1 MPKLPKS
8 FLAPIFGYTNT
19 PFRLLCQRYGCKA
32 SYIPLVHVSQVKNSV
47 KNIEAME
54 QEKGLGIQLSGSN
67 PEQFT
72 EAVKIIERKF
82 PFIERF
88 DVNCGCPS
96 RKTAECKLGSALM
109 KKPEIITKI
118 ISSIKSETG
127 KPVSVK
133 TRIFEDMA
141 RTLALARAIESAGAD
156 FMIIHGRT
164 PEQEYSGNAD
174 WSTIQ
179 GINNSISI
187 PLVGNGDIT
196 SLKQGRERVSGGFCD
211 SFMIGRAAMSNPLLF
226 RGKDEV
232 EKDERKRIFFEYLS
246 ICEDLEEVELSDLRL
261 KIVQFFKGFEG
272 SAAFRNNLFKSKS
285 VDELLNKITRI
296 DDYAAGIR

>member
-1 MPKLPKS
+1 MKLPKS
-8 FLAPIFGYTNT
+8 FLAPIFGYTNA
-19 PFRLLCQRYGCKA
+19 PFRILCQRYGCKA
-32 SYIPLVHVSQVKNSV
+32 SYVPLVHISQVKNSV

-67 PEQFT
+67 PEQFA
-72 EAVKIIERKF
+72 EAVRIIERKF
-82 PFIERF
+82 PFIKRF

-96 RKTAECKLGSALM
+96 RKATECRLGSALM
-109 KKPEIITKI
+109 KKPEIIAKI

-133 TRIFEDMA
+133 TRIFEDGA
-141 RTLALARAIESAGAD
+141 RTLALAREIESADVD
-156 FMIIHGRT
+156 FIIIHGRT

-174 WSTIQ
+174 WNMIHE
-179 GINNSISI
+179 INDSISI

-196 SLKQGRERVSGGFCD
+196 SLKQGKERVSEGFCD

-226 RGKDEV
+226 KGKG
-232 EKDERKRIFFEYLS
+232 KIGKNERKKIFFEYLS

-272 SAAFRNNLFKSKS
+272 SAAFRNNLFKSKTLE
-285 VDELLNKITRI
+285 ELLKRI
-296 DDYAAGIR
+296 SEDR